1 MNEDKL
7 DFFAKFSEFSKN
19 IIPSLKDLISNKEF
33 QDGLDKAGGIVSLIG
48 IGLQIYDKIK
58 KNLETDEDRASNS
71 LIRIV
76 FETATDALKGASMQA
91 KYFDGEEIKIDM
103 DLNMKKTILQNIFE
117 SFKGY
122 YEDDE
127 SFTSLTDLPSIP
139 SFKSSIKSQLEKKL
153 KGDNASELIRYFEER
168 FDASLENRI
177 ENDPDIQKIEDILI
191 IIKRQRALKKYL
203 EYVKTESEKDSLKDL
218 GKKSSDKVGNYY
230 IKKRQAIMVD
240 TRKYW
245 SSTDDEVQKEYC
257 NKITEDNNDINDVEK
272 IIDDF
277 VKTGSIESRY
287 LFIGAPFGTGKTT
300 LVKKVASKYA
310 DEYLKV
316 KRKSQYIPIFVLL
329 KDGLERVYDD
339 LNLNAVFD
347 NIIAPD
353 NNSNEKAFNRN
364 ILLLLDG
371 LDEYHDND
379 ADQEKNLSDNSKDI
393 KMLMEKIENDFT
405 KYRNLKVIIT
415 ARLQQDLPSKLPMVM
430 GKGKEYL
437 RLLPFTEQQVEEFF
451 EHYNVNLKFKQISMI
466 SKGLSKEITN
476 PLLAWMFSKIYPLI
490 REDLEH
496 IKSTEEQE
504 LTNSMAKSLIYLR
517 FFHSIIEGK
526 SKEDLEKFY
535 YTYKEREMIKSYR
548 DEKRKLRLLAML
560 MQVCGGKLTDENVK
574 QVQKMFRDTQIDISV
589 QDLKSTSHFY
599 VEDKRNDLI
608 KFVHETFKEYLL
620 AECYFGCL
628 VKKLNWM
635 NIGSPSK
642 ETVEFL
648 KGLLQILNT
657 NNENIRKYVEKI
669 ISIEPINKEI
679 SLLKSF
685 ESEDEDNNTE
695 RPTQITIDDVKETII
710 DTARNSILN
719 GQNIRLLDLNTRRDI
734 YENSWIYKWIALYAL
749 SILAPE
755 SYSSGEKKMNKLKPQ
770 IVNIIKNASVAIPY
784 YLKNLTQI
792 DLSNSDLSNSDL
804 SQAMLSGA
812 TFNGAIMSD
821 VNLSNA
827 NLTDSKLKNVNL
839 SNANLS
845 NTILT
850 NADLSHATLSDAKLT
865 KADLTK
871 ANLSDTTLY
880 NVNLSFANLSEAIL
894 TNANLS
900 NATLSGATLIK
911 AHLEYCIMTRSSL
924 FRANLSEADLRRATL
939 SLADLTNANLSGAN
953 LIDTFLFSAT
963 LFTADL
969 RKSNLSGSFLSRA
982 NLSNANLSDS
992 IISNANLSYAD
1003 IFNAKLLSS
1012 TITGYVD
1019 SDLKYHNLTCSKAD
1033 FTNASIESKGL
1044 IDYLR
1049 KNGSENL
1056 DGNEKLSAEEMGE
1069 KTKEQDKPD
1078 FIEVIRDPVA
1088 KKIGFKLLQSNKEE
1102 VMITFSSADGLPH
1115 DLSGDH
1121 VIQILEEAKNY
1132 ARIKVGS
1139 PIEIAIERH

>member
-33 QDGLDKAGGIVSLIG
+33 QNNLDKAGGIVSLIG

-71 LIRIV
+71 LIGIV
-76 FETATDALKGASMQA
+76 FATAKDALKKASK
-91 KYFDGEEIKIDM
+91 KYSDGDEIKIEI
-103 DLNMKKTILQNIFE
+103 DLNTKKTILQNIFE
-117 SFKGY
+117 SFEGY
-122 YEDDE
+122 YKDDE
-127 SFTSLTDLPSIP
+127 SFTSLTNLPSIL
-139 SFKSSIKSQLEKKL
+139 SFKLSLVSQLKEKL
-153 KGDNASELIRYFEER
+153 KGDNTSKLIRYFEES
-168 FDASLENRI
+168 FDASFEFNT
-177 ENDPDIQKIEDILI
+177 ENDPNIQKIEDILI

-218 GKKSSDKVGNYY
+218 GKKQSDKVSSFDGNYY
-230 IKKRQAIMVD
+230 IEKRQAIMVD

-277 VKTGSIESRY
+277 VKADSLDSRY

-316 KRKSQYIPIFVLL
+316 KKYIPIFVLL
-329 KDGLERVYDD
+329 KDGLERVYND
-339 LNLNAVFD
+339 LNLNEVFD
-347 NIIAPD
+347 RIIAPD

-415 ARLQQDLPSKLPMVM
+415 ARLQHDLPSKLPMVM

-451 EHYNVNLKFKQISMI
+451 EHYNVNLKFKQISTI

-496 IKSTEEQE
+496 IKSTKEQE
-504 LTNSMAKSLIYLR
+504 LTNSMAKSLIYLK

-526 SKEDLEKFY
+526 SLDRSKFDIY
-535 YTYKEREMIKSYR
+535 EERKDIIKSYR

-560 MQVCGGKLTDENVK
+560 MQVCGGNLTDENVK
-574 QVQKMFRDTQIDISV
+574 QVQKMFRDTQIDMSV

-599 VEDKRNDLI
+599 VKDKRNDSI

-628 VKKLNWM
+628 VEKLNWM

-648 KGLLQILNT
+648 KGLLQLLNT
-657 NNENIRKYVEKI
+657 NNENIRKYVEEI
-669 ISIEPINKEI
+669 INIEP

-685 ESEDEDNNTE
+685 ESEDEDNNTKG
-695 RPTQITIDDVKETII
+695 PTRISIDDVRERII

-719 GQNIRLLDLNTRRDI
+719 GQNILLLDLNRRRDI

-792 DLSNSDLSNSDL
+792 DLSNS
-804 SQAMLSGA
+804 
-812 TFNGAIMSD
+812 
-821 VNLSNA
+821 NL
-827 NLTDSKLKNVNL
+827 
-839 SNANLS
+839 
-845 NTILT
+845 
-850 NADLSHATLSDAKLT
+850 
-865 KADLTK
+865 
-871 ANLSDTTLY
+871 
-880 NVNLSFANLSEAIL
+880 
-894 TNANLS
+894 
-900 NATLSGATLIK
+900 
-911 AHLEYCIMTRSSL
+911 
-924 FRANLSEADLRRATL
+924 
-939 SLADLTNANLSGAN
+939 
-953 LIDTFLFSAT
+953 
-963 LFTADL
+963 
-969 RKSNLSGSFLSRA
+969 
-982 NLSNANLSDS
+982 
-992 IISNANLSYAD
+992 
-1003 IFNAKLLSS
+1003 
-1012 TITGYVD
+1012 
-1019 SDLKYHNLTCSKAD
+1019 
-1033 FTNASIESKGL
+1033 
-1044 IDYLR
+1044 
-1049 KNGSENL
+1049 
-1056 DGNEKLSAEEMGE
+1056 
-1069 KTKEQDKPD
+1069 
-1078 FIEVIRDPVA
+1078 
-1088 KKIGFKLLQSNKEE
+1088 
-1102 VMITFSSADGLPH
+1102 
-1115 DLSGDH
+1115 
-1121 VIQILEEAKNY
+1121 QIL
-1132 ARIKVGS
+1132 IS
-1139 PIEIAIERH
+1139 PRQCYQVLLLMVQ